1 MTTSSRR
8 TTPAI
13 PTAIPKATVKSRAA
27 TQPPIGDEAPETVSA
42 PRAGM
47 RIYFAGAS
55 GVIGRRLLPLLID
68 AGHTVGAMTRS
79 AEKASR
85 LASMGA
91 QPIVCDVFDR
101 AALTSAVRSFSPDL
115 LLHELTDLPDDLDNL
130 PEESLLNARIRVEGT
145 RNLLD
150 ALEHVDQTKIVAQSV
165 AWTMRPG
172 PEADAVAS
180 LEEAVLAVNGVVL
193 RYGLLYGPGTY
204 YEEALP
210 APPRVHID
218 VAAARTL
225 DALDALDAP
234 PGILTVVDN

>member
-1 MTTSSRR
+1 
-8 TTPAI
+8 
-13 PTAIPKATVKSRAA
+13 
-27 TQPPIGDEAPETVSA
+27 
-42 PRAGM
+42 M

-55 GVIGRRLLPLLID
+55 GVIGSRLVPLLVE

-79 AEKASR
+79 AERAGR
-85 LASMGA
+85 LASIGA

-101 AALTSAVRSFSPDL
+101 PALFSAVRSFSPDL
-115 LLHELTDLPDDLDNL
+115 VLHELTDLPDDLENL

-150 ALEHVDQTKIVAQSV
+150 ALEGSGRTKIVAQSV

-180 LEEAVLAVNGVVL
+180 LEEAVLAANGVVL
-193 RYGLLYGPGTY
+193 RYGQFYGPGTY
-204 YEEALP
+204 YEGEPP
-210 APPRVHID
+210 AAPRVHID
-218 VAAARTL
+218 IAAARTL
-225 DALDALDAP
+225 EALDAP